1 MPASVTPSAA
11 ALGRIFS
18 ESPVACLYWDAAAA
32 DWMASP
38 GLCRTLG
45 MPAQWASWTDTVWSE
60 RLHSEE
66 TYDVI
71 TAFEDLKSGHKAAL
85 GAMRLRHQ
93 DGGWRW
99 FRCENIVHP
108 GSAMILLT
116 DTTESQQLQA
126 AVLDSQMRL
135 RSLHDTAPVAI
146 ILWSKEGRITDWNR
160 MAETLFGHTRQT
172 VIGQKLAPL
181 LIAPEDYAPFSA
193 SIKCAMGEQ
202 ALGRVT
208 CRTLTSAGKTITCE
222 WDSVPLRSP
231 KGGLVGIFSLVLD
244 VTEKHAAEQ
253 ALRRAKDSAEELS
266 HAKTEF
272 MATISHELRTPL
284 NGVLGMAQLL
294 DVMIEDP
301 DQRDCV
307 KAINDSGQ
315 MLLDIIN
322 AIVSYTEID
331 ILRKEESTQA
341 FLVEQLVELTAERY
355 AVQAH
360 RKGLE
365 FAVSTAAGYAL
376 LGTELWGDQASIE
389 RVLANLLDNAVRF
402 TESGRVSLTVDT
414 LNVGERSATLSVVV
428 ADSGI
433 GMSPEFVEQHLYTP
447 FKQAENAVLRKN
459 GGVGLGLALTKK
471 LVDRLQGTLN
481 LVTAP
486 NQGSSFTLTLE
497 LHRSQPTPL

>member
-1 MPASVTPSAA
+1 MSAAVTPSAA
-11 ALGRIFS
+11 ALGEIFS
-18 ESPVACLYWDAAAA
+18 ESPVACLYWEAAAA

-45 MPAQWASWTDTVWSE
+45 MPAKWARWTDAIWSQ

-66 TYDVI
+66 TYDAI
-71 TAFEDLKSGHKAAL
+71 TAFEDLKSGHTATL
-85 GAMRLRHQ
+85 SAMRLRHL

-99 FRCENIVHP
+99 FRCESIVHP

-116 DTTESQQLQA
+116 DTTEAQQLQA

-160 MAETLFGHTRQT
+160 MAETLFGHTRQA

-181 LIAPEDYAPFSA
+181 LIAPDDYAPFSA
-193 SIKCAMGEQ
+193 SIKCAMGER
-202 ALGRVT
+202 ALGHVT
-208 CRTLTSAGKTITCE
+208 CHTLTAAGKTITCE

-231 KGGLVGIFSLVLD
+231 KGGLAGIFSLVLD

-253 ALRRAKDSAEELS
+253 GLRRAKESAEELS

-272 MATISHELRTPL
+272 MSTISHELRTPL
-284 NGVLGMAQLL
+284 NGILGMAQLL
-294 DVMIEDP
+294 DVMVEDP
-301 DQRDCV
+301 DQRNCV
-307 KAINDSGQ
+307 KAIEDSGKT
-315 MLLDIIN
+315 LLDIIN
-322 AIVSYTEID
+322 AIVGYTEID
-331 ILRKEESTQA
+331 ILRKKDATQA
-341 FLVEQLVELTAERY
+341 FLVEQMAVLTAERY
-355 AVQAH
+355 GVQAQ

-365 FAVSTAAGYAL
+365 FAISVAAGYTF
-376 LGTELWGDQASIE
+376 GTELWGDQASIE

-402 TESGRVSLTVDT
+402 TESGRVSLTVDA
-414 LNVGERSATLSVVV
+414 LNVDERSATLSFVV

-433 GMSPEFVEQHLYTP
+433 GMSPEFVEKHLYTP

-471 LVDRLQGTLN
+471 LVDRLQGTLE

-486 NQGSSFTLTLE
+486 DQGSTFTLTLE
-497 LHRSQPTPL
+497 LQRSKPVQT